1 MDFAIKY
8 LPRYTVRDYQK
19 WEGAWELIEGIPYA
33 SASPSFKHQRIV
45 TKIVRYLDEALE
57 KRCLNCVVA
66 IDTGYI
72 VSEDTVLRPDV
83 FITCKKVE
91 DKLLKPPQVVFE
103 VISPSTRE
111 KDEKLKKE
119 IYEREGVPYLV
130 LVYPDL
136 KKAKIYK
143 LTEKGYKKVLDAVK
157 DKFTF
162 EVKGCKVELDFSK
175 IWV

>member
-1 MDFAIKY
+1 MGIALRY
-8 LPRYTVRDYQK
+8 LPRYTVRDYLK
-19 WEGAWELIEGIPYA
+19 WEGDWELIEGIPFA
-33 SASPSFKHQRIV
+33 LASPSFRHQRV
-45 TKIVRYLDEALE
+45 VGKIFRYLDGELE
-57 KRCLNCVVA
+57 KKCPNCA
-66 IDTGYI
+66 AGIDTDYI

-83 FITCKKVE
+83 FITCE
-91 DKLLKPPQVVFE
+91 RIEEKLLKPPLVVFE

-136 KKAKIYK
+136 TKAKIYR
-143 LTEKGYKKVLDAVK
+143 LTDNGYKKIFDAVR

-162 EVKGCKVELDFSK
+162 DPQGCGVELDFSK
-175 IWV
+175 VWV

>member
-1 MDFAIKY
+1 
-8 LPRYTVRDYQK
+8 
-19 WEGAWELIEGIPYA
+19 
-33 SASPSFKHQRIV
+33 
-45 TKIVRYLDEALE
+45 LDEALE

-66 IDTGYI
+66 IDTDYI

-83 FITCKKVE
+83 FITCEEVE
-91 DKLLKPPQVVFE
+91 DKLLKPPYVIFE
-103 VISPSTRE
+103 VISLSTRE

-136 KKAKIYK
+136 SKAKIYK

-162 EVKGCKVELDFSK
+162 ELEGCKVELDFSK
-175 IWV
+175 IWI